1 VTVISH
7 RLWQSALG
15 ADANVL
21 ERSLV
26 LNRRS
31 FRIVGVMPPAFR
43 YPRSE
48 DLLPGEVETDS
59 TDVWVPLVLTAEERA
74 SRDFSDNVTIARLAP
89 GVSPVW
95 PRLS

>member
-1 VTVISH
+1 
-7 RLWQSALG
+7 
-15 ADANVL
+15 VL

-48 DLLPGEVETDS
+48 DLLPGEVETRRLDRCLGA
-59 TDVWVPLVLTAEERA
+59 VGAHAEERA
-74 SRDFSDNVTIARLAP
+74 QP
-89 GVSPVW
+89 
-95 PRLS
+95 